1 MSAWNCVCRIIN
13 HYNTTKIMIGPPSIM
28 LTTGCCFRA
37 PHSFNWIHS
46 SCQSLSPEI
55 AICHEH
61 KHWISKIS
69 DWYPPSNPDE
79 KLSFLYAI
87 LFSSIYYDEQGF
99 GLREDFHG
107 SSLPTHCNIDQYMT
121 ILAYSWYVQYI
132 IIYF

>member
-1 MSAWNCVCRIIN
+1 MIKITTIIN
-13 HYNTTKIMIGPPSIM
+13 NYNTMKIIISPTSKM
-28 LTTGCCFRA
+28 A
-37 PHSFNWIHS
+37 PHSFNSILS
-46 SCQSLSPEI
+46 SCQCLSPEI

-61 KHWISKIS
+61 KQGISKIS
-69 DWYPPSNPDE
+69 DWYPPSNPDD
-79 KLSFLYAI
+79 KLSFLYVI

-132 IIYF
+132 IIYFWRFWFFVSIF